1 MRRLILR
8 AAAAAVVVSFWVAP
22 LLADVTIKQAVDGKV
37 MGFSGKGTSTT
48 YIKGN
53 RMRIETVT
61 GDRTQ
66 VMILDVDAQKL
77 YMVDLR
83 RKQVDA
89 WDMATFAQQ
98 IEKSVDIQSAKG
110 SITPNGKT
118 KQVGGHT
125 AAGYD
130 MSMSMKAALGGG
142 KDLNMTVTM
151 QGPAWIVK
159 GAPGSADFARF
170 YKAAADKGFIFGDPN
185 AARAQPG
192 QAKALAEMYRQFADI
207 GGIPYETQMD
217 IKMSGEGP
225 MAIVARMGNATM
237 TQIVESVDT
246 AALADDL
253 FVPPPGFKI
262 NPKK

>member
-1 MRRLILR
+1 MRRLLC
-8 AAAAAVVVSFWVAP
+8 AATSVVFAAFWVAP
-22 LLADVTIKQAVDGKV
+22 VLADVTIKQAVDGKV

-53 RMRIETVT
+53 RMRIETVL

-66 VMILDVDAQKL
+66 VMIFDVDAQKL
-77 YMVDLR
+77 YVVDMR

-89 WDMATFAQQ
+89 WDMAAFAAQ
-98 IEKSVDIQSAKG
+98 IEKSVDIQGAKG
-110 SITPNGKT
+110 SIKPNGQS
-118 KQVGGHT
+118 KQIGGRT
-125 AAGYD
+125 ASGYD
-130 MSMSMKAALGGG
+130 MAMSMQAAMAGS

-159 GAPGSADFARF
+159 GAPGSADFSRF
-170 YKAAADKGFIFGDPN
+170 YKAAADKGFIFGDPQ
-185 AARAQPG
+185 AAKAQPG

-225 MAIVARMGNATM
+225 MAMVARMGNATM
-237 TQIVESVDT
+237 TQVVESVDT

-253 FVPPPGFKI
+253 FVPPAGFKV